1 MSSIVNPQDWKQ
13 DQQSSS
19 ESEKKLF
26 LTESQIRAYPQFK
39 DASSEEIINIINSL
53 HQLALITY
61 ELASQELNAQTG
73 IPQAA

>member
-1 MSSIVNPQDWKQ
+1 MSSIVNLQDWKE
-13 DQQSSS
+13 DQQSGS

-26 LTESQIRAYPQFK
+26 LTESEIRAYPQFK
-39 DASSEEIINIINSL
+39 DSSPEEIINIINSL

-61 ELASQELNAQTG
+61 ELVSKELNEQTG